1 MIIKAPKGTMDVLP
15 ENAYKWQFIE
25 NKIREITAEFGVNEL
40 RTPVF
45 EHTELFQR
53 GVGDT
58 TDVVEKE
65 MYTFNDKGDRSITLR
80 PEGTAGAVRLFIEHG
95 LFNNPMPIKTY
106 YFTSCYRYEKP
117 QAGRLREFHQFG
129 VEYFGTQSPTAD
141 AEIMELVMLLYQRL
155 GLKGLSLNIN
165 SIGCPVCR
173 KTYNEKLKDYLRAN
187 YDNLCETCKSRFER
201 NPMRILDCKSSVC
214 KDIVN
219 GAPLLIDNICDE
231 CSDHFEKVKK
241 YLEYAG
247 LSYNIDPYIVRGLD
261 YYTKTVFEVIAQ
273 NKNSNNTI
281 CGGGRYDGL
290 VEELGGN
297 STPACGFALGMERL
311 LLTLEEQGVEIPDT
325 TNVKLYI
332 GSMGEGCSFAAHK
345 LANMLRSEGLSV
357 ECDHLGRGVKAQL
370 KYANKI
376 KAEYTLVLGEDE
388 IASGKGKL
396 KNMADG
402 TETIVEI
409 NSQDILKHIIQE
421 ESCNV

>member
-1 MIIKAPKGTMDVLP
+1 MIIKAPKGTMDVIP
-15 ENAYKWQFIE
+15 ENSYKWQYIE
-25 NKIREITAEFGVNEL
+25 NKIREITAQFGVSEI

-141 AEIMELVMLLYQRL
+141 AEIMELVMLLYKRL

-165 SIGCPVCR
+165 SIGCPNCR
-173 KTYNEKLKDYLRAN
+173 KQYNEKLKDYLREN
-187 YDNLCETCKSRFER
+187 FDNLCQTCKSRFDR
-201 NPMRILDCKSSVC
+201 NPMRILDCKSHVC
-214 KDIVN
+214 KDIVK

-231 CSDHFEKVKK
+231 CSKHFEMVKK
-241 YLEYAG
+241 YLEAAG
-247 LSYNIDPYIVRGLD
+247 LEYSIDPLIVRGLD
-261 YYTKTVFEVIAQ
+261 YYTKTVFEVVAQ

-311 LLTLEEQGVEIPDT
+311 LLTMLEQGIEIPDT
-325 TNVKLYI
+325 SNVKIYI
-332 GSMGEGCSFAAHK
+332 GSMGEDCSVFAHK
-345 LANMLRSEGLSV
+345 LANQLRAMGAGA

-376 KAEYTLVLGEDE
+376 NAEYTLILGEDE
-388 IASGKGKL
+388 ICTGKGKL

-402 TETIVEI
+402 SETDTDIDAQAIFNHI
-409 NSQDILKHIIQE
+409 NQE
-421 ESCNV
+421 EV

>member
-1 MIIKAPKGTMDVLP
+1 MIIKAPKGTMDVTP

-25 NKIREITAEFGVNEL
+25 NKIREITGEFGVSEV

-141 AEIMELVMLLYQRL
+141 AEIMELVMLLYKRL

-173 KTYNEKLKDYLRAN
+173 KEYNEKLKDYLRQN
-187 YDNLCETCKSRFER
+187 YDNLCDTCKSRFDR
-201 NPMRILDCKSSVC
+201 NPMRILDCKSPVC
-214 KDIVN
+214 KDIVK
-219 GAPLLIDNICDE
+219 GAPLLIDNICSE

-241 YLEYAG
+241 YLEAAG
-247 LSYNIDPYIVRGLD
+247 LEYSIDPYIVRGLD

-290 VEELGGN
+290 VEELGGS

-311 LLTLEEQGVEIPDT
+311 LLTLEEQEIEIPDT

-332 GSMGEGCSFAAHK
+332 GSMGEQCSFFAHK
-345 LANMLRSEGLSV
+345 LTHQLRGEGLSV

-388 IASGKGKL
+388 ISTGKGKL

-402 TETIVEI
+402 IETVVDI
-409 NSQDILKHIIQE
+409 NAQDILNHINQE
-421 ESCNV
+421 EV

>member
-1 MIIKAPKGTMDVLP
+1 MIIKAPKGTMDVTP
-15 ENAYKWQFIE
+15 DNAYKWQFIE
-25 NKIREITAEFGVNEL
+25 NKIREITGEFGVSEV

-80 PEGTAGAVRLFIEHG
+80 PEGTAGAVRLFVEHG

-106 YFTSCYRYEKP
+106 YLTSCYRYEKP

-141 AEIMELVMLLYQRL
+141 AEIMELVMMLYKRL

-165 SIGCPVCR
+165 SIGCPNCR
-173 KTYNEKLKDYLRAN
+173 KQYNEMLKDYLRRN
-187 YDNLCETCKSRFER
+187 YDDLCDTCKSRFDR
-201 NPMRILDCKSSVC
+201 NPMRILDCKSPVC
-214 KDIVN
+214 KEIAK
-219 GAPLLIDNICDE
+219 GAPFLIDNICSE
-231 CSDHFEKVKK
+231 CRDHFDMVKK
-241 YLEYAG
+241 YLDSAG
-247 LSYNIDPYIVRGLD
+247 LKYNIDPYIVRGLD
-261 YYTKTVFEVIAQ
+261 YYTKTVFEVVAQ

-311 LLTLEEQGVEIPDT
+311 LLTMEEQGIDIPDT

-332 GSMGEGCSFAAHK
+332 GSMGEECSLFAHK
-345 LANMLRSEGLSV
+345 IANNLRDEGLSV

-370 KYANKI
+370 KYSNKI
-376 KAEYTLVLGEDE
+376 KAEYTLILGEDE
-388 IASGKGKL
+388 ISSGKGKL
-396 KNMADG
+396 KNMSDG
-402 TETIVEI
+402 CETVIDI
-409 NSQDILKHIIQE
+409 NTKDILNHINQE
-421 ESCNV
+421 EV